1 MEDKPVDDKI
11 FFKKRM
17 SVEKRREQI
26 IKTARRLFS
35 ERGFRGTT
43 TRELAKA
50 AGISEALLFRHF
62 ASKLDLYRAML
73 EDWIVPSPDDQIYEI
88 VKLELGPERMI
99 AGIYNLMYAVIGA
112 VVREDTDEI
121 QKNRLI
127 YQSLL
132 SDGALAKVFYDKLPK
147 NGYNDICACMEV
159 MYKSGEADR
168 VVDNMYVP
176 IAAALHMATATQIMM
191 NRPNYLDIYEMDIS
205 TFIRNLTVCA
215 LLAFGIHIDVIHKYL
230 PDIEKK
236 YGAGL
241 QPEE

>member
-62 ASKLDLYRAML
+62 ASKLDLYHAML

-88 VKLELGPERMI
+88 IKLELGPERLI

-112 VVREDTDEI
+112 VVRKDEDEI

-132 SDGALAKVFYDKLPK
+132 NDGALAKVFYDKLPK

-159 MYKSGEADR
+159 MYKSGEAER
-168 VVDNMYVP
+168 GVDNM
-176 IAAALHMATATQIMM
+176 
-191 NRPNYLDIYEMDIS
+191 
-205 TFIRNLTVCA
+205 
-215 LLAFGIHIDVIHKYL
+215 
-230 PDIEKK
+230 
-236 YGAGL
+236 
-241 QPEE
+241 